1 MIILPIEGSKHD
13 EDDDDTP
20 LEWSL
25 LELNGELIPSKAAP
39 EGDEM
44 ELGKVEFDSEVRNNF
59 HFAFFRYEFMQLS
72 KDLSENI

>member
-1 MIILPIEGSKHD
+1 MIILPIEGSKH
-13 EDDDDTP
+13 DDDDTP

-59 HFAFFRYEFMQLS
+59 HFTFFPYEFMRLS
-72 KDLSENI
+72 KDLSENNI